1 MITAKQTRREAKQ
14 LFRLCLVNGRVDEG
28 RVRKV
33 VQSVLQLRRR
43 GYLALLGYF
52 QRLLKLDHAQHTAE
66 IQSAVPLPADLE
78 IRLQAGLQDVYGSQI
93 GASFVHN
100 PALIGGIRIHV
111 GSDVYDGSV
120 RSGLLHWRR
129 ALELPARTEGTY
141 CPDANG
147 NFAFCELG

>member
-14 LFRLCLVNGRVDEG
+14 LFRLCIVNGRVDEG

-43 GYLALLGYF
+43 GYLALLEYF

-93 GASFVHN
+93 STLFVHN

-120 RSGLLHWRR
+120 RSGLA
-129 ALELPARTEGTY
+129 ALEKSFGITSV
-141 CPDANG
+141 NG
-147 NFAFCELG
+147 RNALT